1 MKPYIDMN
9 TKLRTEARNDFAKNL
24 LKLRIIQ
31 SLERQWGKLE
41 NTWTS
46 DL

>member
-1 MKPYIDMN
+1 MN
-9 TKLRTEARNDFAKNL
+9 TKLRTETRNDFAKNL

-31 SLERQWGKLE
+31 ASERQWGKLK
-41 NTWTS
+41 NTWTL